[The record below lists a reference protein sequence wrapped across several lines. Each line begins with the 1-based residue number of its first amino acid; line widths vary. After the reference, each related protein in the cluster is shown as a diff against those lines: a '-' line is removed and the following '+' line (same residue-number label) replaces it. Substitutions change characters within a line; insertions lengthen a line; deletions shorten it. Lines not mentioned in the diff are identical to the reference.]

1 MRRAVCVTGWLM
13 VGALAGPGRLAGQAA
28 LPPADSAILNS
39 QPLKRLVL
47 APSLLRRLSLLAAGL
62 DREVVLC
69 LQGTVVGDTALLR
82 ECAMP
87 DIVPSSVAGVTPLPC
102 PPATTLAVWHNH
114 PWVGPDSSFGL
125 RTPEDLC
132 SLSQPDLR
140 TVVADS
146 IPFAVVSVG
155 RAAQPIV
162 CWWRRGP
169 AGVNPPVE
177 FLPRVPR
184 PWLPRPGAP
193 RAPRPPPPPP
203 PGPLA
208 PGRALFPPRAS
219 ARPRSFASSKAAQR
233 LANRAIAS
241 WTVSSSESPNGMGS
255 YGSKN
260 SLTMPSVSGSSSSI
274 RRLTALHTSRSWAT
288 RRERRN
294 RP

>member
-1 MRRAVCVTGWLM
+1 MGRAVCVTVWLM
-13 VGALAGPGRLAGQAA
+13 VGALAAPAPAAGQAA
-28 LPPADSAILNS
+28 LTPADSAILNS

-69 LQGTVVGDTALLR
+69 LQGTVVGDTALVG
-82 ECAMP
+82 EFAMP
-87 DIVPSSVAGVTPLPC
+87 DIVHSSVDAVTPLPC

-162 CWWRRGP
+162 CWWRRVQ
-169 AGVNPPVE
+169 AVVNRHVK
-177 FLPRVPR
+177 FLPRFPR
-184 PWLPRPGAP
+184 QWTAVEG
-193 RAPRPPPPPP
+193 
-203 PGPLA
+203 GG
-208 PGRALFPPRAS
+208 GR
-219 ARPRSFASSKAAQR
+219 
-233 LANRAIAS
+233 
-241 WTVSSSESPNGMGS
+241 
-255 YGSKN
+255 
-260 SLTMPSVSGSSSSI
+260 
-274 RRLTALHTSRSWAT
+274 
-288 RRERRN
+288 
-294 RP
+294 

>member
-1 MRRAVCVTGWLM
+1 MRRAQCVRVWLT
-13 VGALAGPGRLAGQAA
+13 VGTLAAPGRAAGQAT
-28 LPPADSAILNS
+28 LTPADSAILNS

-82 ECAMP
+82 EFAMP
-87 DIVPSSVAGVTPLPC
+87 DIVHSSVDAVTPLPC

-155 RAAQPIV
+155 RTAQPIV
-162 CWWRRGP
+162 CWWRRGQ
-169 AGVNPPVE
+169 AGGERRPQV
-177 FLPRVPR
+177 LPRVPR
-184 PWLPRPGAP
+184 Q
-193 RAPRPPPPPP
+193 RAPP
-203 PGPLA
+203 PGV
-208 PGRALFPPRAS
+208 PGRP
-219 ARPRSFASSKAAQR
+219 ARPPA
-233 LANRAIAS
+233 
-241 WTVSSSESPNGMGS
+241 P
-255 YGSKN
+255 
-260 SLTMPSVSGSSSSI
+260 
-274 RRLTALHTSRSWAT
+274 
-288 RRERRN
+288 
-294 RP
+294 